1 LQGALAAATVC
12 SAADKV
18 SSLDVRLL
26 STMLT
31 ADEGYGEWGFAALV
45 VADGHRILFDTGA
58 HPDTVLRNA
67 RDLHIDLSNVPDVI
81 LSHHH
86 LDHTAGLV
94 TLRREYAKSNPA
106 ALARAHVGVGIFL
119 SRTDGG
125 AREANTMIA
134 TRRDYESAGGT
145 FIEYNQPRE
154 LFPGVWLTGPVP
166 RKYPEKNWNPG
177 RMLRLADGNTTEDN
191 LPEDQSLVIVTD
203 RGLVVIS
210 GCGHSGIVNTLDYAR
225 AKIAPVPIYA
235 ALGGFHLYQASRR
248 HLGLDRGKAEGIRPA
263 KSAGRALHR
272 HRSRLPLAPAHW
284 PGSQDGR
291 SGCGRWRIQSG
302 HRTRSRVDCSIALL
316 DSPMRKILY
325 WIVAILAIALAC
337 TFIWLPGYVEQS

>member
-1 LQGALAAATVC
+1 MAGRTALIGLLFWAPLAC
-12 SAADKV
+12 CAADKV
-18 SSLDVRLL
+18 ASLDVRIL

-67 RDLHIDLSNVPDVI
+67 QALNIDLANVPDVI

-94 TLRREYAKSNPA
+94 TLRREYARSNPA
-106 ALARAHVGVGIFL
+106 ALGRAHVGAGIFQ

-125 AREANTMIA
+125 EREANTMIA
-134 TRRDYESAGGT
+134 TRREYESAGGT
-145 FIEYNQPRE
+145 FIEYNEVRE

-177 RMLRLADGNTTEDN
+177 RKLRLADGTMPEDN

-203 RGLVVIS
+203 KGLVLLS
-210 GCGHSGIVNTLDYAR
+210 GCGHAGIVNTLEYAR
-225 AKIAPVPIYA
+225 AKIAPAPVYA
-235 ALGGFHLYQASRR
+235 ALGGFHLYQASDDTLAWTAGKLKEFGLRNLLGAHCTGIEAVYR
-248 HLGLDRGKAEGIRPA
+248 LRQLTGLDRSTAAVGAVG
-263 KSAGRALHR
+263 GGFN
-272 HRSRLPLAPAHW
+272 LATGLD
-284 PGSQDGR
+284 PGS
-291 SGCGRWRIQSG
+291 
-302 HRTRSRVDCSIALL
+302 IA
-316 DSPMRKILY
+316 R
-325 WIVAILAIALAC
+325 
-337 TFIWLPGYVEQS
+337 

>member
-1 LQGALAAATVC
+1 MFTRTARIAGLFAAAIAC

-18 SSLDVRLL
+18 TSLDVRLL

-58 HPDTVLRNA
+58 HPDTVLRNV
-67 RDLHIDLSNVPDVI
+67 RELHIDLSDVPDVI

-94 TLRREYAKSNPA
+94 MLRREYAKANSA
-106 ALARAHVGVGIFL
+106 ALSRAHVGAGIFQ
-119 SRTDGG
+119 SRTDGT
-125 AREANTMIA
+125 AREVNTMIA
-134 TRRDYESAGGT
+134 TKPEYERAGGT
-145 FIEYNQPRE
+145 FIVYNEPRE

-177 RMLRLADGNTTEDN
+177 RMLRLADGKTIEDN

-203 RGLVVIS
+203 KGLVVIS

-225 AKIAPVPIYA
+225 AKIAPAPVYA
-235 ALGGFHLYQASRR
+235 ALGGFHLYQASDETLAWTASKLKEFGLQNLLGAHCTGIEAVYRLR
-248 HLGLDRGKAEGIRPA
+248 QLTGLDRKTAAVGAVG
-263 KSAGRALHR
+263 GGFN
-272 HRSRLPLAPAHW
+272 LATGLD
-284 PGSQDGR
+284 PGS
-291 SGCGRWRIQSG
+291 
-302 HRTRSRVDCSIALL
+302 IA
-316 DSPMRKILY
+316 R
-325 WIVAILAIALAC
+325 
-337 TFIWLPGYVEQS
+337 